1 LGALGYNIFA
11 DMYGCDASILND
23 VEYLRAVMKEAARK
37 GNMSVVRTIFHRYEP
52 HGVTGVVIVKE
63 SHLAIHTW
71 PEYSFASVDIFL
83 CGTNSNPYE
92 ALKYIELKLR
102 PKKVYTNSMER
113 GMAIEYERI
122 K

>member
-1 LGALGYNIFA
+1 MGALGYNIFA
-11 DMYGCDASILND
+11 DMYGCDNVLDD
-23 VEYLRAVMKEAARK
+23 VEYLRGVMKEAAIK
-37 GNMSVVRTIFHRYEP
+37 GNMSIVRTIFHRYET

-83 CGTNSNPYE
+83 CGTKSNPYE
-92 ALKYIELKLR
+92 ALRYIELKLR
-102 PKKVYTNSMER
+102 PKKVYTHSIER